1 MSLLDRFI
9 AACLRICYT
18 YTVSGEEVAEMT
30 SIVLLLAAL
39 VFAFGVLIGSVL
51 QTHAVHREYR
61 RIAERVRELHELQE
75 VLADHNEVP
84 VLARS
89 GSQPSGSYSE

>member
-1 MSLLDRFI
+1 MYMLYVYS
-9 AACLRICYT
+9 
-18 YTVSGEEVAEMT
+18 SHEEVVEMT

-51 QTHAVHREYR
+51 QTQAVHREYR
-61 RIAERVRELHELQE
+61 RIAEHVRELHELQE

-89 GSQPSGSYSE
+89 GSQSSGTYSE

>member
-1 MSLLDRFI
+1 
-9 AACLRICYT
+9 
-18 YTVSGEEVAEMT
+18 VVEMT

-61 RIAERVRELHELQE
+61 RIAERVRELHELQG
-75 VLADHNEVP
+75 DHEVP
-84 VLARS
+84 LLARS
-89 GSQPSGSYSE
+89 GSQSSGTYSE

>member
-1 MSLLDRFI
+1 MAD
-9 AACLRICYT
+9 
-18 YTVSGEEVAEMT
+18 
-30 SIVLLLAAL
+30 IVLLLAAL

-89 GSQPSGSYSE
+89 GRQSSGTYSK

>member
-1 MSLLDRFI
+1 MDRLI
-9 AACLRICYT
+9 AACLGICYT
-18 YTVSGEEVAEMT
+18 YTVGGEEVVEMT

-39 VFAFGVLIGSVL
+39 VFAFGVLIGSIL
-51 QTHAVHREYR
+51 QTQAVHREYR

-89 GSQPSGSYSE
+89 GSKFSGTHFE

>member
-1 MSLLDRFI
+1 MLYV
-9 AACLRICYT
+9 YT
-18 YTVSGEEVAEMT
+18 SHEEVVEMT
-30 SIVLLLAAL
+30 NIVFLLAAL

-51 QTHAVHREYR
+51 QNQAIHREYQ

-75 VLADHNEVP
+75 VLADHNEIP

-89 GSQPSGSYSE
+89 SHQSPGTYSE